1 MSRSFSMLRGIFV
14 TLIVTSA
21 ALVVTGVLTALSYQ
35 SHLDD
40 GAQESYDLY
49 TSIVSLDSFFTTLS
63 VIPLIAG
70 FVALIVWTRR
80 AYIVS
85 EKAPI
90 TQSTR
95 KYSRGMAVG
104 SWFIPIGNLFLPKK
118 VISEVERALTV
129 GAENELRAGEWSQRR
144 VKQGGTWWWAL
155 WVFST
160 FIDRALMRSLNE
172 TDAEGFLTD
181 SAVFQSAWLSVAS
194 NAVTIASLVL
204 GIGYLGHVT
213 RLAETNLSKYQSQ
226 RESGV

>member
-1 MSRSFSMLRGIFV
+1 MGRSYSVLRAIFV
-14 TLIVTSA
+14 TVIVVSA

-49 TSIVSLDSFFTTLS
+49 VSIINLDNFLSTLF
-63 VIPLIAG
+63 VIPGIAG
-70 FVALIVWTRR
+70 GVALIVWTRR

-85 EKAPI
+85 ENSPI

-95 KYSRGMAVG
+95 KYSRRMAVG
-104 SWFIPIGNLFLPKK
+104 SWFIPFGNLFLPKK

-129 GAENELRAGEWSQRR
+129 GADDVLRAGEWSQRP
-144 VKQGGTWWWAL
+144 VKRGGTWWWAL
-155 WVFST
+155 FLSSI
-160 FIDRALMRSLNE
+160 FLRRAAATSLNE

-181 SAVFQSAWLSVAS
+181 SAVFQSAWLSAAS
-194 NAVTIASLVL
+194 NAVTIVSLVL